1 MVYPLIIAGGEG
13 RRFWPLST
21 PKKPKQFLNLCH
33 PKKSML
39 SLTFDRLASVF
50 PAENIW
56 LVTHESFWPLV
67 RKQIPSLSR
76 RRCLLEPSMKNTAA
90 AIVWGAAR
98 ILKEDPEATMV
109 VQPADHLV
117 KTGVVKTG
125 MVKTGVK
132 TDPFFKKDL
141 KTAIR
146 FVDQFPEALVT
157 LGIKPTYAE
166 TGYGYL
172 KLGERKGDLWRVLK
186 FVEKPDLTNAK
197 KMIQRKDCFWN
208 SGIFVWKAKAILN
221 EIEKHL
227 PEHFAALNEADDK
240 EIRSAYKRLP
250 PVSIDQGV
258 MEKAS
263 TVYALKASFQW
274 SDLGSWESISNCRK
288 NSVKQWISIDSKNCF
303 IDAKNRRVAT
313 IGVSDLIIVENGENL
328 LICHRSHAQ
337 RVKEIP

>member
-1 MVYPLIIAGGEG
+1 LG
-13 RRFWPLST
+13 T

-33 PKKSML
+33 LKKSML
-39 SLTFDRLASVF
+39 SLTFDRLAEVF

-56 LVTHESFWPLV
+56 MVTHESFWPLV

-90 AIVWGAAR
+90 AIAWGAAR
-98 ILKEDPEATMV
+98 ILKEDPRATMV
-109 VQPADHLV
+109 VQPADHWI
-117 KTGVVKTG
+117 KP
-125 MVKTGVK
+125 GVK
-132 TDPFFKKDL
+132 TTSLFRKDL

-146 FVDQFPEALVT
+146 FVDQCPETLVT
-157 LGIKPTYAE
+157 IGIKPTYAE

-172 KLGERKGDLWRVLK
+172 KLGERKGDLFRVLK

-197 KMIQRKDCFWN
+197 KMIQREDCFWN

-227 PEHFAALNEADDK
+227 PEHFAALNETDDK
-240 EIRSAYKRLP
+240 EIPSAYKKLP
-250 PVSIDQGV
+250 PVSIDHGV
-258 MEKAS
+258 MEKAA

-274 SDLGSWESISNCRK
+274 SDLGSWESISNYRK
-288 NSVKQWISIDSKNCF
+288 NRVKQWIPIDSKNCF
-303 IDAKNRRVAT
+303 IDAKKRRIAT

-328 LICHRSHAQ
+328 LICHRKSAQ
-337 RVKEIP
+337 RVKEIPRAAPHAASCSE

>member
-56 LVTHESFWPLV
+56 MVTHESFWPLV

-76 RRCLLEPSMKNTAA
+76 QRCLLEPSMKNTAA

-98 ILKEDPEATMV
+98 ILKQDKEATMV
-109 VQPADHLV
+109 VLPADHWI
-117 KTGVVKTG
+117 KP
-125 MVKTGVK
+125 
-132 TDPFFKKDL
+132 DSFFRKDL

-157 LGIKPTYAE
+157 IGIKPTYAE

-172 KLGERKGDLWRVLK
+172 KLGAKKHVKGDLYRVLK
-186 FVEKPDLTNAK
+186 FVEKPDLTKAK
-197 KMIQRKDCFWN
+197 KMIQDGDCFWN
-208 SGIFVWKAKAILN
+208 SGIFVWKAKTILN
-221 EIEKHL
+221 EIENHL
-227 PEHFAALNEADDK
+227 PKHFLALNKADDK
-240 EIRSAYKRLP
+240 EIPPIKKTYKKLS

-263 TVYALKASFQW
+263 TVYALKASFEW
-274 SDLGSWESISNCRK
+274 SDLGSWESLSSYRK
-288 NSVKQWISIDSKNCF
+288 NSVKQWIPVDSKNCF
-303 IDAKNRRVAT
+303 IDTKNRRVAT
-313 IGVSDLIIVENGENL
+313 IGISDL
-328 LICHRSHAQ
+328 
-337 RVKEIP
+337 